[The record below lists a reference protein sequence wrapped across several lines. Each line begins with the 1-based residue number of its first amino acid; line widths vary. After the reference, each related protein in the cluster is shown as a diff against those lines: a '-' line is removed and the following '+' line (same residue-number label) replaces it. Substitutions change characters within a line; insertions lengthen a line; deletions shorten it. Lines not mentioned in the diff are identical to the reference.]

1 MEGNNEFAFNGGGH
15 KLYSYTSHSSNRIT
29 HYKSSTLSNR
39 LNANLIQKIIF
50 HTPFNTKVLAIWL
63 LVFWFAVA
71 CYGDNTNTSEIMG
84 KKIAECVNEHLEK
97 KYNYARSMGALYIG
111 HCIVKYEEEFNHSE
125 YSSIIKVMYKNI
137 IIK

>member
-1 MEGNNEFAFNGGGH
+1 MNLLLTGGGH
-15 KLYSYTSHSSNRIT
+15 KLYSYTSHSSNHIT
-29 HYKSSTLSNR
+29 HHKSSTLSNR

-84 KKIAECVNEHLEK
+84 KKNCGVCK
-97 KYNYARSMGALYIG
+97 
-111 HCIVKYEEEFNHSE
+111 
-125 YSSIIKVMYKNI
+125 
-137 IIK
+137 